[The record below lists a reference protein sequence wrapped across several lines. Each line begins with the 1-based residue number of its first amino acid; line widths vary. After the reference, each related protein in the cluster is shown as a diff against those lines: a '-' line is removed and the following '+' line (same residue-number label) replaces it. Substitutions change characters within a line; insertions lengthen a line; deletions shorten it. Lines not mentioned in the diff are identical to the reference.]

1 MTLSV
6 ATAVLPNAACAA
18 SGTSVTGTADTTATR
33 CIAWV
38 DVSCLTRDCLT
49 HAVARAQRLFMI
61 VPFASVYECTRFSDR
76 KLDLIVYHS
85 HAPDTVSLADILAL
99 RGAFSSVQIVVL
111 SDATTMDPGV
121 IREVLAQ
128 GASGFILTNQTGL
141 QMVVSALSLV
151 ASGGTFVPKEF
162 LFTKR
167 PAADSATEPKASKLR
182 HLTPRELD
190 VLALI
195 KQGKP
200 NKEIARLL
208 DMSPSTVKV
217 HARSLMRKTGA
228 ANRVQL
234 AINADKQIR
243 QD

>member
-1 MTLSV
+1 
-6 ATAVLPNAACAA
+6 
-18 SGTSVTGTADTTATR
+18 
-33 CIAWV
+33 
-38 DVSCLTRDCLT
+38 
-49 HAVARAQRLFMI
+49 MI

-200 NKEIARLL
+200 NKEIARVL